1 MENIQDIRKFQI
13 LEDIEQLSKD
23 IKCVVIEKN
32 HSINKY
38 NEKLKILYKK
48 LDQLYLEL
56 RRSIPLDSHNDGS
69 NAV

>member
-23 IKCVVIEKN
+23 IKGVVIEKN

-56 RRSIPLDSHNDGS
+56 RRSIPTDNHNDGS
-69 NAV
+69 QNV

>member
-1 MENIQDIRKFQI
+1 MEDIRKFQI
-13 LEDIEQLSKD
+13 LEEIEQLSKD
-23 IKCVVIEKN
+23 IKNVVIEKN
-32 HSINKY
+32 HSNNKF
-38 NEKLKILYKK
+38 NEKLKMLYKK

>member
-1 MENIQDIRKFQI
+1 MEDSRKFQI
-13 LEDIEQLSKD
+13 LEEIEQLSKD
-23 IKCVVIEKN
+23 IKIVVIEKN
-32 HSINKY
+32 HSNNKFH
-38 NEKLKILYKK
+38 EKLKMLYKK

>member
-1 MENIQDIRKFQI
+1 M
-13 LEDIEQLSKD
+13 
-23 IKCVVIEKN
+23 
-32 HSINKY
+32 
-38 NEKLKILYKK
+38 LYKK

>member
-23 IKCVVIEKN
+23 IKGVVIEKN

-56 RRSIPLDSHNDGS
+56 RRSRWLK
-69 NAV
+69 

>member
-13 LEDIEQLSKD
+13 LEDIEMLSKD
-23 IKCVVIEKN
+23 IKSVVIEKN

-56 RRSIPLDSHNDGS
+56 RRSIPTDSHNDGS
-69 NAV
+69 QNV

>member
-1 MENIQDIRKFQI
+1 MEDIRKYQI
-13 LEDIEQLSKD
+13 LEEIEKLSKD
-23 IKCVVIEKN
+23 IKNVVIEKN
-32 HSINKY
+32 HSLNMF
-38 NEKLKILYKK
+38 NEKLKTLYKK

>member
-56 RRSIPLDSHNDGS
+56 RRSIPTDNHNDGS
-69 NAV
+69 QNV